1 MLCQDILKS
10 DYTSRK
16 PNKAFPH
23 GLAEDMDTERE
34 NSSFEPYEMPIFMS
48 KMMAL
53 DHFLWCN
60 LSDAICCSVIET
72 CVAVVCLLFA
82 FSIRKGSSAEGAWI
96 GKGVEVTG
104 CTCWGAPVT
113 KEEGADCARE
123 KNFLEQ
129 TVFRKLS

>member
-1 MLCQDILKS
+1 MCQDILKS

-23 GLAEDMDTERE
+23 GLAEDTDTERE
-34 NSSFEPYEMPIFMS
+34 NSSFEPYETPIFMS

-72 CVAVVCLLFA
+72 CVAGVCLLFA
-82 FSIRKGSSAEGAWI
+82 FSIRKGCSAEGAWI
-96 GKGVEVTG
+96 GKGAEVSL
-104 CTCWGAPVT
+104 VT
-113 KEEGADCARE
+113 K
-123 KNFLEQ
+123 
-129 TVFRKLS
+129 